1 MQAIL
6 SVKSSEIDEQ
16 LLSVIKELLSR
27 NVEVVIK
34 NDFPELEE
42 FDRNFSL
49 DEMMR
54 KFEKSGYSKDFLSD
68 LKKGFET
75 SEIYVGKNE
84 NKTAKK

>member
-27 NVEVVIK
+27 NVEVIIK
-34 NDFPELEE
+34 NDFPDLEE
-42 FDRNFSL
+42 FDKNISL
-49 DEMMR
+49 ETIIQG
-54 KFEKSGYSKDFLSD
+54 FENNGYNKDFLSD

-75 SEIYVGKNE
+75 SEIYAGK
-84 NKTAKK
+84 K